1 MLGDWATFFLAL
13 LLIPVLLLEETSGDA
28 NVVTAAAIANAAIW
42 GLFALDYALDI
53 RRSRERRAYVRSH
66 WFDLAIVVVS
76 PPLIVPAAAQALR
89 VLRVMRLLGAFA
101 VTGVVAERL
110 DRPLTQRA
118 ALAILGVLA
127 AVVVVGGVLITA
139 AEPGLF
145 PNVFL
150 GYLWTI
156 ATLVTAG
163 HASPEPVTV
172 VGRAI
177 STTVIV
183 VGLGSFAALAASLI
197 GPRGA

>member
-13 LLIPVLLLEETSGDA
+13 LLVPVLFLEETSGDA
-28 NVVTAAAIANAAIW
+28 SVVVAAAVANAAIW

-53 RRSRERRAYVRSH
+53 RRTRDRRAYVRSH

-76 PPLIVPAAAQALR
+76 PPLIVPPAAQALR

-110 DRPLTQRA
+110 ERPLTRGA
-118 ALAILGVLA
+118 VLAVLGVLA
-127 AVVVVGGVLITA
+127 AVIVAGGVLITA
-139 AEPGLF
+139 AEPVSF

-150 GYLWTI
+150 AYLWTI

-163 HASPEPVTV
+163 HAAPEPVTAI
-172 VGRAI
+172 GRAI

-183 VGLGSFAALAASLI
+183 VGLGSFAALAASVI